1 MVYWL
6 DSRQFWV
13 MQHKA
18 CAVHWDSH
26 GCPPVVYPLP
36 NGLLTL
42 KCLGPAPHIF
52 RAAQGVAPSV
62 AGSLAGLNSALS
74 FQSPFRLFSATSN
87 KWPKIG
93 GVVEVPF
100 LLSRK
105 YGE

>member
-1 MVYWL
+1 M
-6 DSRQFWV
+6 
-13 MQHKA
+13 H
-18 CAVHWDSH
+18 CNSH
-26 GCPPVVYPLP
+26 SCPPVFYPIP

-42 KCLGPAPHIF
+42 KCLGLAPRIF
-52 RAAQGVAPSV
+52 KVAQGVAPSV

-87 KWPKIG
+87 KWPKNG